1 MEASKKRNTKR
12 TDMLHGSLLD
22 RLLLFALPLAVSSIL
37 QQLFNSVDVAVVGHF
52 ASNQAQA
59 AVGCNG
65 PVINLIINLFVGIS
79 VGANVVIASY
89 IGQREKE
96 KVSQTIH
103 TAMLVAIISGVFL
116 LFVGLLIAR
125 PLLTLMD
132 TPEDVLEY
140 AVRYLHIYFL
150 GMPFIMI
157 YNFGAAILRSVGDSK
172 RPLYCLML
180 SGIVNAGLNMFLVI
194 VFHLDVAGVA
204 IATVISNIIS
214 AGMVWYFLT
223 KEDGEMQLSYKKLAV
238 TKSELIKILR
248 IGIPAGLQGMVFSVS
263 NVCVQSVLNSFGSDA
278 VAGSA
283 VALNYEYFS
292 YFIIGAFNQTAVT
305 FTSQNYGAG
314 QYDRCKKIFRLSL
327 ISGML
332 LTMCMSLTFVAGR
345 YFFASLFTPDS
356 NVVEYAVTRMLYILT
371 FNFLTG
377 TYEIGGAA
385 LRGIGYSMTPAVLTV
400 FGTCLFRLFWIYTIC
415 RKYHNF
421 EVLLSVYPISWVITG
436 AEVLTAYFV
445 IRRKV
450 FVKKGDWQQNRT
462 V

>member
-1 MEASKKRNTKR
+1 
-12 TDMLHGSLLD
+12 
-22 RLLLFALPLAVSSIL
+22 
-37 QQLFNSVDVAVVGHF
+37 
-52 ASNQAQA
+52 
-59 AVGCNG
+59 
-65 PVINLIINLFVGIS
+65 
-79 VGANVVIASY
+79 
-89 IGQREKE
+89 
-96 KVSQTIH
+96 
-103 TAMLVAIISGVFL
+103 
-116 LFVGLLIAR
+116 
-125 PLLTLMD
+125 
-132 TPEDVLEY
+132 
-140 AVRYLHIYFL
+140 
-150 GMPFIMI
+150 
-157 YNFGAAILRSVGDSK
+157 
-172 RPLYCLML
+172 
-180 SGIVNAGLNMFLVI
+180 
-194 VFHLDVAGVA
+194 
-204 IATVISNIIS
+204 
-214 AGMVWYFLT
+214 
-223 KEDGEMQLSYKKLAV
+223 
-238 TKSELIKILR
+238 
-248 IGIPAGLQGMVFSVS
+248 MVFSVS

-356 NVVEYAVTRMLYILT
+356 NVVEYAVIRMLYILT

-436 AEVLTAYFV
+436 AAVLTAYFV